1 MPTDTPAARDQQML
15 GDIAERAYALACKLS
30 DQAMAAETPEATG
43 KIAGDFHR
51 VARTLS
57 QTLTLKTRMARE
69 AERDLRDNPPP
80 PAPPPPRDTAR
91 IRQRIDDLRQPVRRV
106 IWAEHQDSDD
116 DDIVEYFSDLLETR
130 MQLRARDSAF
140 GLEPL
145 DAHIVRLCR
154 DLGLS
159 EVAARDWRNLPDP
172 DADPPRIIRGQRRLI
187 EQSG

>member
-1 MPTDTPAARDQQML
+1 MTDTPIPREQQML

-30 DQAMAAETPEATG
+30 DQAMAAETPEETG
-43 KIAGDFHR
+43 QIAGDFHR

-80 PAPPPPRDTAR
+80 PAPAPPRDTAR
-91 IRQRIDDLRQPVRRV
+91 IRQRINDLRQPVRRV
-106 IWAEHQDSDD
+106 IWAEHQDRDD
-116 DDIVEYFSDLLETR
+116 AEIVEYYFDLLETR
-130 MQLRARDSAF
+130 LQLYARDSAF

-145 DAHIVRLCR
+145 DDHIVRLCR

-172 DADPPRIIRGQRRLI
+172 DHPPPPRIRGRRRQL
-187 EQSG
+187 EHSG

>member
-1 MPTDTPAARDQQML
+1 MTDTPAARDQQML
-15 GDIAERAYALACKLS
+15 GDIAERAYALACELS

-57 QTLTLKTRMARE
+57 QTLTLTLKTRMARE
-69 AERDLRDNPPP
+69 AERDN
-80 PAPPPPRDTAR
+80 
-91 IRQRIDDLRQPVRRV
+91 
-106 IWAEHQDSDD
+106 
-116 DDIVEYFSDLLETR
+116 
-130 MQLRARDSAF
+130 AF

-159 EVAARDWRNLPDP
+159 EVAARDWRDLPDRDGDNP
-172 DADPPRIIRGQRRLI
+172 LPVIRGQRRLI